1 MFVCSQSCNRSC
13 IILFFHIYIVFSYY
27 RGFFKQQGLSQHC
40 KIRVRFW
47 STKFDEVPEASLDYS
62 SVGHETAAIKVE
74 YMKESLSSRCV
85 LQISRDNPNVMKSLF
100 SKFKF
105 EAAVAGNPKLSH
117 A

>member
-47 STKFDEVPEASLDYS
+47 STKFDEVQEAFLDYN
-62 SVGHETAAIKVE
+62 SVGHETAAIQVE
-74 YMKESLSSRCV
+74 HMKASLCKDGLTLASV
-85 LQISRDNPNVMKSLF
+85 LQINRDNPNVMKSLF
-100 SKFKF
+100 KIKS
-105 EAAVAGNPKLSH
+105 
-117 A
+117 